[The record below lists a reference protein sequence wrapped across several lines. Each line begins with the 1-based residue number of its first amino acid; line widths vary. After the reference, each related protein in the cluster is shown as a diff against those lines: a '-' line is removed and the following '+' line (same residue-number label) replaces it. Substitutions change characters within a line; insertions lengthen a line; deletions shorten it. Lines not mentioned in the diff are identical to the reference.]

1 MASNWSILL
10 NQNVWSNVSTSI
22 AWLARPQFSA
32 MTLICQPVFLVTTF
46 CKVLSIKIAHYK
58 CIQFLQYRSILFQC
72 KFSCIFWCKLQ
83 LNWIHQ
89 SMSTTLLSF
98 LLFQD
103 DLSKM
108 RVVFNFLWLIT
119 DQVKFNYSLE
129 TLSYTSWNIKGVSS
143 KSGTASN
150 IYWQNVFIHKYR
162 LLKIN

>member
-10 NQNVWSNVSTSI
+10 KQNVWSNVSTSI

-58 CIQFLQYRSILFQC
+58 YIQFLQYRSILFQC
-72 KFSCIFWCKLQ
+72 NFSCIFWCKLQ

-108 RVVFNFLWLIT
+108 KVVFNFLWLIT

-143 KSGTASN
+143 WSGTASN

>member
-1 MASNWSILL
+1 
-10 NQNVWSNVSTSI
+10 
-22 AWLARPQFSA
+22 

-108 RVVFNFLWLIT
+108 KVVFNFLWLIT
-119 DQVKFNYSLE
+119 NQVKFNYSFRK
-129 TLSYTSWNIKGVSS
+129 LSHIVDYCQHVL
-143 KSGTASN
+143 
-150 IYWQNVFIHKYR
+150 IHKYR
-162 LLKIN
+162 CCIYMYIHGLFVLCKKAWLYII

>member
-1 MASNWSILL
+1 MYILMQASTELDPPKH
-10 NQNVWSNVSTSI
+10 VHH
-22 AWLARPQFSA
+22 LAF
-32 MTLICQPVFLVTTF
+32 
-46 CKVLSIKIAHYK
+46 
-58 CIQFLQYRSILFQC
+58 
-72 KFSCIFWCKLQ
+72 IFA
-83 LNWIHQ
+83 
-89 SMSTTLLSF
+89 
-98 LLFQD
+98 FQD

-108 RVVFNFLWLIT
+108 KVVFNFLWLIT